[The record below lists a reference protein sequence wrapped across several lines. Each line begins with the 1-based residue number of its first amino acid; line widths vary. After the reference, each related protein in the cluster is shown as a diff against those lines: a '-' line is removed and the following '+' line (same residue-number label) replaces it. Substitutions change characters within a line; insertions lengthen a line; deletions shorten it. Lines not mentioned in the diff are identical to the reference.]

1 VVIDLDSCLIDR
13 INELARKAKTCGL
26 NDEELAEQKALRD
39 AYIQAFRNSLSQTLD
54 NTYIERPD
62 GSREKLQRK
71 N

>member
-1 VVIDLDSCLIDR
+1 MVINLDPCLIEK

-26 NDEELAEQKALRD
+26 SDEELAEQKALRE
-39 AYIQAFRNSLSQTLD
+39 AYIQAFRNSLTQTLD

-71 N
+71 D